1 RATVMSQGNNSEAQ
15 SPGGNTEKEAA
26 GHGSRVT
33 SHGAAGRGE
42 QHRGTKSR
50 RGGLTWPVRS
60 NYSMRRV
67 DTRLLIAG
75 GEGVSQ
81 WPYTEGYCGSE
92 LVSSDAAGDDE
103 VHLADGG

>member
-1 RATVMSQGNNSEAQ
+1 
-15 SPGGNTEKEAA
+15 
-26 GHGSRVT
+26 
-33 SHGAAGRGE
+33 
-42 QHRGTKSR
+42 
-50 RGGLTWPVRS
+50 
-60 NYSMRRV
+60 MRRV